1 MIGTR
6 ANVFTKK
13 SWIFLAYPFIL
24 NIMKIKNNHK
34 QTSESIKSQQ
44 GLTRSKTQ
52 VAFLSEKDIP
62 RTIPA
67 YALGNIDVLQL
78 LSKLPKS
85 ALFDLVVTSPP
96 YNVGKA
102 YEKRQPFDQYMEWQI
117 SVIDAILPRLKETGS
132 LCWQVGNYIENGS
145 IEPLDI
151 YLHPIFRE
159 RGLILRNRIIWH
171 FGHGLHCKKRFSGR
185 YEVILWYT
193 KSEDYTFNLDAV
205 RIPSKYPGKRS
216 YKGPNAGK
224 LSSNPNGK
232 NPEDVWD
239 IPNVKGNHV
248 EKTSHPCQFPVGL
261 IERLLLALT
270 KEEHVL
276 FDPFCGVG
284 SAGVAAAVHRRH
296 FLGCDIV
303 KEYIDTAKARIEDA
317 LTDKCYYR
325 PHTRPIY
332 DHRKSPL
339 SIQPHALVNL
349 ERNKRDGPEWHFHKQ

>member
-1 MIGTR
+1 
-6 ANVFTKK
+6 
-13 SWIFLAYPFIL
+13 
-24 NIMKIKNNHK
+24 MKIEKNHK
-34 QTSESIKSQQ
+34 PSETSTKCQRGSN
-44 GLTRSKTQ
+44 RSKPQ
-52 VAFLSEKDIP
+52 VALLSQRNIP
-62 RTIPA
+62 KTVPP
-67 YALGNIDVLQL
+67 YALWNSDVLQL
-78 LSKLPKS
+78 LDKLPET

-102 YEKRQPFDQYMEWQI
+102 YERQQPFDEYIKWQI
-117 SVIDAILPRLKETGS
+117 SVIDAILPKLKKTGS

-145 IEPLDI
+145 IEPLDFH
-151 YLHPIFRE
+151 LHPIFRE
-159 RGLILRNRIIWH
+159 RGLTLRNRIVWR

-239 IPNVKGNHV
+239 IPNVKSNHR
-248 EKTSHPCQFPVGL
+248 EKTTHPCQFPVGL
-261 IERLLLALT
+261 VERLLLALT
-270 KEEHVL
+270 NEGHLL

-284 SAGVAAAVHRRH
+284 SAGVAAAVHRRQ

-303 KEYIDTAKARIEDA
+303 KEYIDIAKARIEDA
-317 LTDKCYYR
+317 LANKCYYR
-325 PHTRPIY
+325 PHTQPIY

-339 SIQPHALVNL
+339 SMGN
-349 ERNKRDGPEWHFHKQ
+349 